1 MIRKYMRSI
10 AVVLS
15 TVLLSTCINVRSND
29 VFASETGTVTETI
42 IEGES
47 TATEEPAVQDEK
59 DIESSSNTMSKKES

>member
-29 VFASETGTVTETI
+29 VFASVTETI

-47 TATEEPAVQDEK
+47 TATEEPAVQDEEN
-59 DIESSSNTMSKKES
+59 IESSSNTMSKKES